1 MTTPSIG
8 MKQTSFPLPKLPIWI
23 LIFLALALSA
33 RAFFMGSLTSPH
45 GQKHDESH
53 EIRKCLENGGAR
65 SVMFN
70 KADNRWAFLCL
81 LGDGKWGFRSIG
93 VGAKGEW
100 YQATAFVN
108 TDACATLSE
117 LKEYLSFSGYKSTTS
132 IMGVSAS
139 PSELY
144 AMLIQAGVIP

>member
-1 MTTPSIG
+1 MTTLSTG
-8 MKQTSFPLPKLPIWI
+8 MKQTSFPLPKLPIWM
-23 LIFLALALSA
+23 LIFLALALTA
-33 RAFFMGSLTSPH
+33 RAFFMGSITSPH

-53 EIRKCLENGGAR
+53 EIRKCLQNGGAR
-65 SVMFN
+65 SVLFN

-81 LGDGKWGFRSIG
+81 LDDGRWGFRSLG
-93 VGAKGEW
+93 VGSNGEW

-108 TDACATLSE
+108 TDACNTLAE
-117 LKEYLSFSGYKSTTS
+117 LKEYLGFSGYKPTTS

-144 AMLIQAGVIP
+144 AMLLEAGVVP